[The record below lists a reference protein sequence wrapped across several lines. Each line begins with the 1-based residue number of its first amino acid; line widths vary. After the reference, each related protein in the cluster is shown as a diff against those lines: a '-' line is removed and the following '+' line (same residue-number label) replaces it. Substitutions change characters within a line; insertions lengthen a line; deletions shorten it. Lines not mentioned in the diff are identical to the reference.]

1 MLKPKKLNRQQRRVE
16 HKLTGQEL
24 EVIKREST
32 MKGIS
37 YSVNLFK
44 KVMNEE
50 FGFGEVR
57 MGRIAAGIFEELG
70 IDPEE
75 ID

>member
-1 MLKPKKLNRQQRRVE
+1 MLRPKKLNRQQRRVE

-24 EVIKREST
+24 EDIKRAST

-37 YSVNLFK
+37 YTVEVFE

-50 FGFGEVR
+50 FGFGDKR
-57 MGRIAAGIFEELG
+57 MGRVAEGIYRELG
-70 IDPEE
+70 LNPE
-75 ID
+75 DL